1 MENLF
6 YLQDSRSFTGSNVV
20 FWQLGDCGYGSD
32 LGKSQVYTQAE
43 AQRRHDNRN
52 SDIPLLKSLVD
63 ELSITAVDH
72 QVLPEAETEDSSD
85 EYVVQHEGYWNGND
99 IRFMGVQGETYEY
112 NKAKVFSR
120 NQISEAFLKVEGY
133 TVFSKSALD
142 KIARRTFQ
150 LQNIDKKTMIK
161 KSGIKLVKP
170 KKVRPTTGKTRGNCP
185 KCGKITWDYN
195 PYDNAYCFPH
205 QPYLNP
211 STQQDSY

>member
-72 QVLPEAETEDSSD
+72 QVLPNADSLDPSD

-99 IRFMGVQGETYEY
+99 ILFVSSEGETYEY
-112 NKAKVFSR
+112 SNAKVFSEHE
-120 NQISEAFLKVEGY
+120 IWIAYSELEDY
-133 TVFSKSALD
+133 SIFSKSALD

-150 LQNIDKKTMIK
+150 LQNIDKKAMIK
-161 KSGIKLVKP
+161 KAGIKLVKP
-170 KKVRPTTGKTRGNCP
+170 KIVRPTTGKTRGNCP

-195 PYDNAYCFPH
+195 PYDNAYRFRH
-205 QPYLNP
+205 NP
-211 STQQDSY
+211 V